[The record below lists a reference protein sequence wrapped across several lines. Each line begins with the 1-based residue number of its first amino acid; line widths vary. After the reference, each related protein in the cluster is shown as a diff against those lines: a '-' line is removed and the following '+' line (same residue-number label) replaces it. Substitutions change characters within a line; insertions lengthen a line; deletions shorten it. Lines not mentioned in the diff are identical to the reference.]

1 MCLFINLIPNRM
13 NTTDNPIN
21 ELENATPDT
30 DHVEPGESTPDWQQ
44 PAEQPTISA
53 NDFWSESQ
61 EPSQEDIDKTEN
73 KKIEKARNQKQIE
86 DSMFDKYVIQEDWS
100 FSFDNLPHDLKWTEK
115 GIRDRYL
122 QEQETPKS
130 NQTVDVTEIENR
142 IYFKQK
148 LDWLVASED
157 ISAEDKVAIKDK
169 FQHLKSIWI
178 TDDLVALSEAESFV
192 LNTTSP
198 KPVWVMP
205 QGWRAPSFSW
215 NQITYEQ
222 LDSLSQSDYNATMAK
237 VDAGEITL
245 K

>member
-1 MCLFINLIPNRM
+1 M
-13 NTTDNPIN
+13 NTTDNQID

-30 DHVEPGESTPDWQQ
+30 DPVEPGESTPDWQ
-44 PAEQPTISA
+44 PTAEQPTISA
-53 NDFWSESQ
+53 NDFWSESP
-61 EPSQEDIDKTEN
+61 EPSKEDTEKAEN

-86 DSMFDKYVIQEDWS
+86 DSMFEKYVLQEDWS
-100 FSFDNLPHDLKWTEK
+100 FSFDNLPHDLKWTET

-130 NQTVDVTEIENR
+130 NQTVDVQEIENR

-169 FQHLKSIWI
+169 FQQLKSIWVN
-178 TDDLVALSEAESFV
+178 DNLVALQEAENFV
-192 LNTTSP
+192 LNTTKT

-205 QGWRAPSFSW
+205 QAWQVPNFTW
-215 NQITYEQ
+215 NIITYDE
-222 LDSLSQSDYNATMAK
+222 LDKIAASKNQAEYNRVMDL
-237 VDAGEITL
+237 VDEGKMTL